1 MNCDLQ
7 YIGLRCA
14 DCFLCSGTK
23 LKTKQST
30 QEVPKADKRHHFDMI
45 FTTKDCIIAD
55 ILSAVTWYLNTW
67 PPESMVL

>member
-30 QEVPKADKRHHFDMI
+30 QEVPKADKRRHFDMI

-55 ILSAVTWYLNTW
+55 IL
-67 PPESMVL
+67 